1 MRAVF
6 LPHTGGAN
14 AQRRRRNGRRLEGLG
29 DRDPQRKGEPHAT
42 DLHHSAHGL
51 GLLGA
56 SGAAGTQVFPTRP
69 VTLVVPFPAGGPSD
83 TLARVLAEQMQGA
96 LGQPVV
102 VENGAGASGS
112 IGVARVARAAPDG
125 YSLVLGSWV
134 THVVNGAWSL
144 PQS

>member
-1 MRAVF
+1 MRRISMIVLTA
-6 LPHTGGAN
+6 
-14 AQRRRRNGRRLEGLG
+14 
-29 DRDPQRKGEPHAT
+29 
-42 DLHHSAHGL
+42 L

-83 TLARVLAEQMQGA
+83 TLARILAEQMQEA

-112 IGVARVARAAPDG
+112 LGVARVARAAPRLLARSG
-125 YSLVLGSWV
+125 QLGDARRQRRGLCLKV
-134 THVVNGAWSL
+134 
-144 PQS
+144 